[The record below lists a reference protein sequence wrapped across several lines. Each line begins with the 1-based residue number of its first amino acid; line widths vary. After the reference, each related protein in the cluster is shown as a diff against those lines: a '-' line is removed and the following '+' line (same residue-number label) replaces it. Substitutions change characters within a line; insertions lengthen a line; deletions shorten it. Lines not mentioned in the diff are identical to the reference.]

1 MAKLKEVTRLTDT
14 EIKSFRNALREKDF
28 VVTAE
33 VPFDPSTSADTL
45 RQHAQIL
52 APHVDAL
59 QVGED
64 RMAQGRMA
72 TLAVASIVL
81 AQGTDVVLHL
91 SCRDRNRVALQG
103 EILGAAALGVTSLIP
118 HRGRKMPES
127 LKGQVKGVF
136 DSTPTQLI
144 ETAERL
150 GQQASLKH
158 EQEFLIGSFVTV
170 LDPGEDW
177 QAVNLNEKIASGARL
192 LQTLPCLNLA
202 LLQRYAARLV
212 AMKMPHR
219 GSLLVDVPLMDSA
232 GFGDALKRIY
242 PGSPLPASAIERM
255 RAALDPRAEGIAMCA
270 EALSVLA
277 ETPGVS
283 GVNILY
289 NADPEAVLEALSQ
302 AGIGRG
308 PAAAQCVPEPGGS
321 GHRL

>member
-1 MAKLKEVTRLTDT
+1 MEATRLTHI
-14 EIKSFRNALREKDF
+14 EIKSFRRALREKDF

-33 VPFDPSTSADTL
+33 VPFDPSTTADTL
-45 RQHAQIL
+45 REHVQVL
-52 APHVDAL
+52 APHIDAL

-72 TLAVASIVL
+72 SLAVAAIVL

-91 SCRDRNRVALQG
+91 SCRDRNRIALQG

-144 ETAERL
+144 ETARRL
-150 GQQASLKH
+150 GQQASLRD
-158 EQEFLIGSFVTV
+158 EQDFLVGSFVTV

-177 QAVNLNEKIASGARL
+177 QAVNLNEKITAGARL

-219 GSLLVDVPLMDSA
+219 ASLLVDVPLMDHA
-232 GFGDALKRIY
+232 GFGETLKRVY
-242 PGSPLPASAIERM
+242 PGSPLPAGAIERM
-255 RAALDPRAEGIAMCA
+255 RLASDPRAQGIGLCA

-277 ETPGVS
+277 KTPGVS
-283 GVNILY
+283 GANILY
-289 NADPEAVLEALSQ
+289 NADPQAAVEALAQ
-302 AGIGRG
+302 AGIGG
-308 PAAAQCVPEPGGS
+308 GVAAG
-321 GHRL
+321 